1 MEVALLT
8 LFINIDHIAD
18 NVYTAYTADTVYTV

>member
-8 LFINIDHIAD
+8 LFINIDIAD